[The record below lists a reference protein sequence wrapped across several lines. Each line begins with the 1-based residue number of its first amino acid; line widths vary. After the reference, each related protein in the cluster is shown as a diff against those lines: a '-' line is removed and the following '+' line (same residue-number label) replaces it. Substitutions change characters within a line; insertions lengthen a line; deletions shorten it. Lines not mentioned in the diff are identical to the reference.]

1 MAMVLPTFVLASASP
16 ARRRLLETVG
26 IQPVVQRSDF
36 DESLMDH
43 SNTQLLVESLAQAKV
58 EVVAEHWE
66 NALILGCDSLLLL
79 EGQAQGKPDAPDEAI
94 TRWQK
99 MRGKTGYLYTGHVL
113 LDQTQNQLIRRC
125 GITQVTFANIDDQ
138 TIQAYVA
145 SGEPMNC
152 AGAFALEG
160 KGGLFIEKI
169 EGCYSNVIGL
179 SLPLLRTMLTELGY
193 SFATFWKP

>member
-1 MAMVLPTFVLASASP
+1 MVLPTFVLASASP

-26 IQPVVQRSDF
+26 IQPVVQHSDF
-36 DESLMDH
+36 DESLIDH
-43 SNTQLLVESLAQAKV
+43 SNPQLLVESLAQAKV
-58 EVVAEHWE
+58 EVVAKHWE

-79 EGQAQGKPDAPDEAI
+79 DGQTQGKPDTPAEAI
-94 TRWQK
+94 ARWQQ
-99 MRGKTGYLYTGHVL
+99 MRGKSGSLYTGHVL
-113 LDQTQNQLIRRC
+113 FDQTQNQLIRRC
-125 GITQVTFANIDDQ
+125 GITQVNFADIDDQ

-193 SFATFWKP
+193 SCATFWKP